1 MEYVN
6 SVSEL
11 NYMTQIVIM
20 LYEDPIKVCIELTL
34 SPPIP
39 LRLYAVLYWSNPP
52 FLTFD
57 IRALWYSGLS
67 ARVPECQKLKMVG

>member
-34 SPPIP
+34 SPLIL
-39 LRLYAVLYWSNPP
+39 LRLYTVPYWSTPP

-57 IRALWYSGLS
+57 IRALWHSGLS